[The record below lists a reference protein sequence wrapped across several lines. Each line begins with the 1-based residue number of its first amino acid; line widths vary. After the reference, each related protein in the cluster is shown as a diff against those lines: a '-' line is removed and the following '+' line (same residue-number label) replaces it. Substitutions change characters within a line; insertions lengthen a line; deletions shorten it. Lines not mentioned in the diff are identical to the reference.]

1 MQSRLAALEALAFSP
16 RADAS
21 HANLAAELHVLAAAS
36 LSENDVAEMLRR
48 LEGRARQRLRPRP
61 PPGQVQPVH
70 AAHRRETLRNRL
82 SWHPAERWA

>member
-1 MQSRLAALEALAFSP
+1 MTTQPPGRRRLAALEALAFSP

-48 LEGRARQRLRPRP
+48 LEGGRASDCDRARRLGRCSLS
-61 PPGQVQPVH
+61 
-70 AAHRRETLRNRL
+70 TLRTVARL
-82 SWHPAERWA
+82 CATV